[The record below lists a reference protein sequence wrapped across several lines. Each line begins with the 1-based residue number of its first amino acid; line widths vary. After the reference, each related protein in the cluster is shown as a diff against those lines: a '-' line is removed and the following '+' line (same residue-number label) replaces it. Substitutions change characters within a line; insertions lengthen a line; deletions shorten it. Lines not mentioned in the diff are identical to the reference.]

1 MSSLSNRTVKAGALL
16 ALTILLAVPA
26 QAQFNGSHT
35 LGDFGVQ
42 SGTQPSPG
50 LYAAFFYYRYDADTL
65 KDRNGDSLTLSPD
78 SSGSLGMNAYAP
90 TLWYVTKA
98 KVLGSTYGVMA
109 VIPRANGALEAPI
122 FGLDQ
127 TTGTR
132 IADSFIRPIDLG
144 WHAKQADFTAGFEFY
159 PPTGHY
165 VAGGSDNTGKG
176 TNARHHGNVPDTEYE
191 AVERHSLSTRC

>member
-1 MSSLSNRTVKAGALL
+1 MSSLSNRTMKPGALL

-35 LGDFGVQ
+35 LGGFGVQ

-78 SSGSLGMNAYAP
+78 SPGSLGMNAYAP
-90 TLWYVTKA
+90 TLWYVTRA
-98 KVLGSTYGVMA
+98 KVLGATYGVMA
-109 VIPRANGALEAPI
+109 VIPWANGALEAPI

-132 IADSFIRPIDLG
+132 FPTRSSARSTWAGTPSRRTSRP
-144 WHAKQADFTAGFEFY
+144 
-159 PPTGHY
+159 
-165 VAGGSDNTGKG
+165 GS
-176 TNARHHGNVPDTEYE
+176 
-191 AVERHSLSTRC
+191 SSTRPPATTWLAAATTPGRGRTLVITATFPIPSMKL